1 MCWVRQR
8 TRLKKTVILR
18 THSIYFNSGT
28 LKGIQRLDLEV
39 ILFPCSTQLSKK
51 FIQLINV
58 EMPTIAGILTVIS
71 MINTAS
77 ERLKARNYFI
87 CRYFSF
93 YELLKFR
100 AQLS

>member
-1 MCWVRQR
+1 MGIHFYEN
-8 TRLKKTVILR
+8 LKETVILS
-18 THSIYFNSGT
+18 THSIYFNSDT
-28 LKGIQRLDLEV
+28 LKGIQRPDPEA

-51 FIQLINV
+51 FILLINV
-58 EMPTIAGILTVIS
+58 EMPTIAGILTVIR

-87 CRYFSF
+87 CRYLSF